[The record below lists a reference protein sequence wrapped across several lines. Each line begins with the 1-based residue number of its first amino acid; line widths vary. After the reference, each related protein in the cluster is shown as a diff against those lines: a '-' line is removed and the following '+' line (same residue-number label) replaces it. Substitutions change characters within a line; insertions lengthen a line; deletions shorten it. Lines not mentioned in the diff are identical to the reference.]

1 MNYWLALKFLARK
14 TTIFEIKT
22 SQPTYFYGER
32 RIRQTL
38 KLENNA
44 NFDESDPG
52 ITFRVDSSIIER
64 IRQFFDE
71 LEF

>member
-1 MNYWLALKFLARK
+1 MCEVDNGKFRGTENSSNFK
-14 TTIFEIKT
+14 F
-22 SQPTYFYGER
+22 
-32 RIRQTL
+32 
-38 KLENNA
+38 ENNA
-44 NFDESDPG
+44 KFDESDPE